1 MDNYCKGVQGFIN
14 YTTSNPSNISGD
26 GIRYPCN
33 RCKNKKFLNLD
44 IVTMHLLHKRSIE
57 EYLCRNAHREPFVPH
72 ETMVER
78 MVGSTFSLNNMHEVV
93 NNNSNPYRT
102 MVMDAMRMN
111 QSHADQCSIIDEEPN
126 ADVTRFLIFLKI
138 LMNHYGMTAQIIVN
152 YRSLHMCLPSSQNMD
167 WMRSVMTKLSNGRK
181 AFYLKGTS

>member
-44 IVTMHLLHKRSIE
+44 VVTMHLLHKRSME

-167 WMRSVMTKLSNGRK
+167 
-181 AFYLKGTS
+181 